1 MVSLMPMACSA
12 EDLTVV
18 DPVEAVISAAADH
31 LALPPPDLQSTALGC
46 QLDDLRQR
54 LEQRIALS
62 PEPTVDSK
70 ATSELLISILRAQ
83 CELLDHDLSRRVRC
97 LTEIRNALGELRGM

>member
-1 MVSLMPMACSA
+1 MVSLMPMACIA
-12 EDLTVV
+12 EDLTEVARA
-18 DPVEAVISAAADH
+18 EAVIAAAGDH
-31 LALPPPDLQSTALGC
+31 LALPPADLPPTALGC

-62 PEPTVDSK
+62 PEPTDDSK

-97 LTEIRNALGELRGM
+97 LTEIRNALGEL

>member
-1 MVSLMPMACSA
+1 MVSLMPMACIA

-18 DPVEAVISAAADH
+18 ARAEAVIAAAADH
-31 LALPPPDLQSTALGC
+31 LALPPADLPPTALGC

-62 PEPTVDSK
+62 PEPTDDS
-70 ATSELLISILRAQ
+70 
-83 CELLDHDLSRRVRC
+83 
-97 LTEIRNALGELRGM
+97 